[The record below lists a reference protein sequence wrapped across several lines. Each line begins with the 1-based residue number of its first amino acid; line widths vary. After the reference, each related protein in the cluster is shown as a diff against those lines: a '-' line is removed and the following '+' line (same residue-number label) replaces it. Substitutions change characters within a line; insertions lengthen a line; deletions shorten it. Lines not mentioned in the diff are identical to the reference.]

1 MKIVLNRPIVDIF
14 ICLMWS
20 LILLPIA
27 LTDIQRTIRII
38 LGLPFLLFIPGYLL
52 SFVLFPFRKTKTGI
66 DTIERIA
73 FSFAL
78 SLAIVP
84 IIGLGLNYTPA
95 GLQLEPILISLLAFI
110 IGFGVIALYRWH
122 LTPPQERVI
131 TTLNISPPKL
141 GKNLDTVLTILL
153 AASIIIAPASL
164 TYVILT
170 PRTEETFTEFYL
182 LRPNGTAGS
191 YQRDLVIGENTSV
204 IIGIANHEH
213 KTINYTIEIWLLDQS
228 IVFNETTF
236 EDETVYNHLWYMH
249 KMNVA
254 LDHTQANIEE
264 PWKPQW
270 EYNFT
275 FNITSKGEFKLL
287 FLLFTTP
294 TENYSFEEDY
304 KNIVDQKIN
313 GSYRATNLWLDVS
326 NLPKIYDVS
335 TTPSSTLQGGFVN
348 ISCKVFDADGV
359 DEVYLRIRDP
369 DNNLHFILIINN
381 NTGYLYYCNRTY
393 AVAGE
398 YSYLIWANDTT
409 NNISTYPGQFYIAD
423 IPEIS
428 DVWASPT
435 SALKG
440 RFVNI
445 SCMVYDAD
453 GVGEVFL
460 NITYPDG
467 IVQNFSIIDNKT
479 VNIIDNKTYY
489 MYYCNK
495 RYMTIGEYSYFIWV
509 NDTRGNTNLSDV
521 KQFSVTKQLPVND
534 FPDIS
539 NVLATPLSTSPG
551 GFVNISCVVYDSD
564 GVDEVYLNIR
574 DPDNATQNFSI
585 TGNNTGLIY
594 YCNRAYSN
602 VGDYS
607 FFIWANDTTGN
618 ASMSDVKQF
627 SVTFA

>member
-1 MKIVLNRPIVDIF
+1 VEYNSIAYSLNKYRGTHTNHS
-14 ICLMWS
+14 WS
-20 LILLPIA
+20 TFSAIHFPLGK
-27 LTDIQRTIRII
+27 TNNTI
-38 LGLPFLLFIPGYLL
+38 
-52 SFVLFPFRKTKTGI
+52 
-66 DTIERIA
+66 DNIERLA
-73 FSFAL
+73 LSFAL
-78 SLAIVP
+78 SLAIIP
-84 IIGLGLNYTPA
+84 ILGIGLNYTSE
-95 GLQLEPILISLLAFI
+95 GLQLGPILISLLVLV
-110 IGFGVIALYRWH
+110 IGIGTIALYRWH
-122 LTPPQERVI
+122 LTPPKERVI

-141 GKNLDTVLTILL
+141 GKNLDTALTILL

-164 TYVILT
+164 TYVILS
-170 PRTEETFTEFYL
+170 PRAEETFTEFYIL
-182 LRPNGTAGS
+182 SPNGTAEG
-191 YQRDLVIGENTSV
+191 YQRDLAIGENTSV

-264 PWKPQW
+264 LWKSQW

-275 FNITSKGEFKLL
+275 FNITRKGEFKLL
-287 FLLFTTP
+287 FLLFTTS
-294 TENYSFEEDY
+294 TENYSFEKDY
-304 KNIVDQKIN
+304 INIVDQKIN

-335 TTPSSTLQGGFVN
+335 TIPSSTLQGGFVN

-359 DEVYLRIRDP
+359 NEVKLRFRDP
-369 DNNLHFILIINN
+369 DNILHIISITSN
-381 NTGYLYYCNRTY
+381 NTGYLYYCNKTY
-393 AVAGE
+393 NVAGE
-398 YSYLIWANDTT
+398 YNYFIIANDTT
-409 NNISTYPGQFYIAD
+409 NNISRFPGQFYIAD
-423 IPEIS
+423 IPKIS
-428 DVWASPT
+428 DVWASP
-435 SALKG
+435 ALVLKG
-440 RFVNI
+440 HLVNI
-445 SCMVYDAD
+445 SCNVFDVD
-453 GVGEVFL
+453 GVTEVFL

-467 IVQNFSIIDNKT
+467 VVQNFSIIDNRTGYIVDKT
-479 VNIIDNKTYY
+479 TGDIYYTYN
-489 MYYCNK
+489 CNK
-495 RYMTIGEYSYFIWV
+495 RYLAIGEYSYFIWV
-509 NDTRGNTNLSDV
+509 NDTRGNTNMSDV
-521 KQFSVTKQLPVND
+521 KQFSVAKQLPVND

-539 NVLATPLSTSPG
+539 NVLATPLSISPG
-551 GFVNISCVVYDSD
+551 GFVNISCIVYDSD

-594 YCNRAYSN
+594 YCNRTYTV

-607 FFIWANDTTGN
+607 FFIWANDTTGK

>member
-1 MKIVLNRPIVDIF
+1 MKIVLNRPIADIF
-14 ICLMWS
+14 ICLIWS
-20 LILLPIA
+20 LILLTII
-27 LTDIQRTIRII
+27 LTDTQRTLRII

-52 SFVLFPFRKTKTGI
+52 SFVLFPLKKTKNGI

-73 FSFAL
+73 FSIAL

-95 GLQLEPILISLLAFI
+95 GLQLEPILISLLAII

-131 TTLNISPPKL
+131 TTLFISPPKL
-141 GKNLDTVLTILL
+141 GKNLDTVLTIFL

-164 TYVILT
+164 TYIILFPT
-170 PRTEETFTEFYL
+170 AEKTFTEFYIL
-182 LRPNGTAGS
+182 SSNGTAEG
-191 YQRDLVIGENTSV
+191 YQRDLAVGENTSV

-213 KTINYTIEIWLLDQS
+213 KTINYTIEIWLLDQTT
-228 IVFNETTF
+228 IYNETTF
-236 EDETVYNHLWYMH
+236 EEETVYNHLLYMH
-249 KMNVA
+249 KMSVV
-254 LDHTQANIEE
+254 LDHTKANIEE
-264 PWKPQW
+264 LWKPQW

-275 FNITSKGEFKLL
+275 FNIKRKGEFKLL

-294 TENYSFEEDY
+294 TGNYSFFENY

-313 GSYRATNLWLDVS
+313 ASYRITNLLLDVS

-335 TTPSSTLQGGFVN
+335 ITPSSTLQGGYVN

-359 DEVYLRIRDP
+359 DEVYLSLRDP
-369 DNNLHFILIINN
+369 DHNLHPISITNN

-393 AVAGE
+393 TIAGE
-398 YSYLIWANDTT
+398 YTFFIWANDTT
-409 NNISTYPGQFYIAD
+409 NNISRYPGRFYIAD

-445 SCMVYDAD
+445 SCIVNDAD
-453 GVGEVFL
+453 GVDKIFL

-467 IVQNFSIIDNKT
+467 IVRNFSIIDNRT
-479 VNIIDNKTYY
+479 VSFIYNKTSFVYY
-489 MYYCNK
+489 SNK
-495 RYMTIGEYSYFIWV
+495 RYITTGEYNYFIWV

-521 KQFSVTKQLPVND
+521 KQFSV
-534 FPDIS
+534 
-539 NVLATPLSTSPG
+539 
-551 GFVNISCVVYDSD
+551 
-564 GVDEVYLNIR
+564 VDL
-574 DPDNATQNFSI
+574 
-585 TGNNTGLIY
+585 
-594 YCNRAYSN
+594 
-602 VGDYS
+602 
-607 FFIWANDTTGN
+607 
-618 ASMSDVKQF
+618 
-627 SVTFA
+627 